1 MSTAAEQIDSG
12 QAARHRDSGVHI
24 GRVVDRASSDIARHA
39 RLVWSVGAHARMN
52 CPVKSSETEHAIS
65 SADREQNTKKTWGAR
80 VTILVRVQVIQLLAL
95 WHCYVAMLLPTSLLF
110 YPPSSLLQDHDTGT
124 SSCTDDGR

>member
-1 MSTAAEQIDSG
+1 
-12 QAARHRDSGVHI
+12 
-24 GRVVDRASSDIARHA
+24 
-39 RLVWSVGAHARMN
+39 MN

-95 WHCYVAMLLPTSLLF
+95 WQCYVAMLLPTSLLF